1 MCSHSWSMTSDNN
14 LSNNIYKYHHYRN
27 PNFGLTTKA
36 KACKSVGQEGGPGG
50 TSYIPGSLGE
60 CERMNLHALK

>member
-1 MCSHSWSMTSDNN
+1 
-14 LSNNIYKYHHYRN
+14 
-27 PNFGLTTKA
+27 
-36 KACKSVGQEGGPGG
+36 VGQEGGPGG